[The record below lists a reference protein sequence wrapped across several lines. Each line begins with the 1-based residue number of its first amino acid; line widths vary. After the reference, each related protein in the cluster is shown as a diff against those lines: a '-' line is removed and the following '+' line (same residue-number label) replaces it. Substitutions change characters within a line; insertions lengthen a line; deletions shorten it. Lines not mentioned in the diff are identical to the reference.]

1 MLPPFAVCLV
11 IGLVLWAA
19 WKDPRVP
26 LAGRLVWWARQWGY
40 EIIGAIVALAVIG
53 PVVTFLL
60 VSTFIAL
67 WRLPDDPRTW
77 AGVQRWRTAPTR
89 AKRISGTAAYV
100 ALTTH
105 ANLVQRVRRNHVRRT
120 WRRSMRHCGVSG
132 TRVRELERTPAGWRL
147 LVQFRAGDGSLDLR
161 GYTGRIASTFRAR
174 EVRVARVAEDA
185 RPTNVVSVMRL
196 TAM

>member
-132 TRVRELERTPAGWRL
+132 TRVRELERTPPDGASSCSSAPATAVWTCVATPAGSHRRSGL
-147 LVQFRAGDGSLDLR
+147 ARSASPGSPR
-161 GYTGRIASTFRAR
+161 TR
-174 EVRVARVAEDA
+174 A
-185 RPTNVVSVMRL
+185 RPTLSGSC
-196 TAM
+196 A